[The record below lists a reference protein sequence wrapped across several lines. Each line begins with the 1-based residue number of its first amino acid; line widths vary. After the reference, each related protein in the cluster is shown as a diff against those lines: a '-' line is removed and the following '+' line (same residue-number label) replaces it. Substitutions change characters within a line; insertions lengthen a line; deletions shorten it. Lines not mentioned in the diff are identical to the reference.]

1 MPPEALAG
9 VARVG
14 AYSSL
19 IIDDGRVLHLWLHTF
34 LLFLVEGVFLRA
46 ETSCGE
52 IVFVPGHG
60 DTDGPGPVLTA
71 GQVLTR
77 IRGVQYRCTV
87 VEYRCTVPVIIPDK
101 DTRCRGHRAC
111 AAA

>member
-9 VARVG
+9 VARVEVN
-14 AYSSL
+14 SSL
-19 IIDDGRVLHLWLHTF
+19 IMDDGGVLHLWLHTF

-77 IRGVQYRCTV
+77 KRG
-87 VEYRCTVPVIIPDK
+87 VEYRCTVV
-101 DTRCRGHRAC
+101 
-111 AAA
+111 